1 MSENGHLNYVKNF
14 YKEAVFQL
22 INQTKASSQDATLKV
37 GLMILYF
44 WASIY
49 ENNDTLESIKAE
61 GKNYLVNSDSFFEEA
76 KQDFLRLKFENHP
89 IITHLSKLS
98 IDDYNSLIDYFQ
110 KEFSV

>member
-1 MSENGHLNYVKNF
+1 MSTNEHLSYVKNF

-22 INQTKASSQDATLKV
+22 INQTKATTQDSTLKV

-49 ENNDTLESIKAE
+49 ENKETLDNIISE
-61 GKNYLVNSDSFFEEA
+61 GKNYLVNADSFFQEA
-76 KQDFLRLKFENHP
+76 QQDFLRLKFENHP

-98 IDDYNSLIDYFQ
+98 IEDYNSLIDFLQSEY
-110 KEFSV
+110 KI